1 MKTTIQKAALRGATS
16 LSAFAL
22 LCGTAYAQDAA
33 PQAADDA
40 GEENTIIV
48 TGSITRNPAAATAS
62 PVVSVTADDMTKRG
76 ITTVADALQTL
87 TANNAGTIPASWSA
101 FGFTTGATAPSL
113 RGFNNAYTLT
123 LFDGMRTAYYP
134 LADDTQRNIVDINSI
149 SGSIVQSIDT
159 LLDGA
164 SATYGSDAIAGV
176 VNVITKR
183 QITGLHLDGSMGIS
197 QRGDGG
203 EQRINAT
210 YGYGDLDEQGFN
222 VYANVEYQHN
232 DSLFLRDR
240 NGIWNTA
247 DQSSICGT
255 AEQGCLTNSI
265 RNGIQADGSYNGFQ
279 STIINYVR
287 PYSTDASGNLI
298 LDDEGATIPLGNYEQ
313 LNPAAGCGRLTSVTL
328 TAEQQT
334 PGAPSVV
341 CQQDLVNDYRMYN
354 AEITRKGGTLRA
366 TAKVGDNAEA
376 FFMFNYMNVKTANS
390 TSNAGWVGN
399 TAAGGEQI
407 TVSQIY
413 LPTYVCS
420 AGTSSITGG
429 ILTASGCDASN
440 GTLNPNNPYAANG
453 QLARLVGLPDK
464 PRETFTDAKTYR
476 LSAGINGTVG
486 DGWNFSLGATASK
499 VTLDVKNTGYIYLQ
513 GLMDA
518 IAQGT
523 YNFVDPSANSAEAD
537 QLVFPDQE
545 KRATSK
551 LAQVIA
557 TLNKDVFELPGG
569 FVNIAVAG
577 QYRYEAI
584 NNPSSNAPNNDNPT
598 ERYYGINA
606 VGVKGNRDIWSASY
620 EISVPVLDQLRFK
633 ADGSY
638 DHYSTGQ
645 KNFSPKFEAE
655 FKPIEQVKLRGTFS
669 KGFRAPN
676 LNESFQLPATG
687 YTNASINCESA
698 IYAAFCAAHASNP
711 AYYEDGYSPGIT
723 SSGNPD
729 LKSEKSTSY
738 TLGLVVQP
746 TRAVTLTVDYWHTKI
761 KNVITSASATQDLYT
776 QYYTNNGVVDI
787 PGVTVTPG
795 VADPENPNALP
806 LLGQIISSFK
816 NANAMKGSGLDFS
829 ADLQLPLTEKVS
841 LHSKANASYLIKLEQ
856 FNEDGSVWRYDG
868 SLGGCNLTSCSGAP
882 RFRLTWQNT
891 LDFNDKASLTLTTSY
906 TSGYSSTS
914 ADAGGTYKDC
924 IASGESGQLI
934 TYPGTPGIDG
944 SAAPVQ
950 CHSKGILNFD
960 GHGEVKVADKF
971 KLYLDVL
978 NILDTKPKYDPN
990 AAYGLYQFNPAW
1002 SDRLFMGRYLR
1013 VGAKVD
1019 F

>member
-16 LSAFAL
+16 LTAFAL
-22 LCGTAYAQDAA
+22 LCGTAHAQDAA
-33 PQAADDA
+33 PQAADNGDD
-40 GEENTIIV
+40 NVIIV

-62 PVVSVTADDMTKRG
+62 PVVSVTSDDLTKRG

-134 LADDTQRNIVDINSI
+134 LADDTQRNIVDVNSI
-149 SGSIVQSIDT
+149 SGTVVDRIDT

-210 YGYGDLDEQGFN
+210 YGYGDLEDQGFN
-222 VYANVEYQHN
+222 IYATAEYQHN
-232 DSLFLRDR
+232 DSLYLRDR
-240 NGIWNTA
+240 SGPWSTA
-247 DQSSICGT
+247 DQSGICGT
-255 AEQGCLTNSI
+255 AEQGCLTNGI

-279 STIINYVR
+279 STVVNFVR
-287 PYSTDASGNLI
+287 PYSTGLVAQG
-298 LDDEGATIPLGNYEQ
+298 GYEL
-313 LNPAAGCGRLTSVTL
+313 LNPAAGCGRLNSVTL
-328 TAEQQT
+328 TPEQQAVT
-334 PGAPSVV
+334 AGAPSVV

-354 AEITRKGGTLRA
+354 AEMTRKGGTLRG
-366 TAKVGDNAEA
+366 TVKLGDNVEA
-376 FFMFNYMNVKTANS
+376 FAMFNYYNVKTANS
-390 TSNAGWVGN
+390 TSNAGWVGQ
-399 TAAGGEQI
+399 TAAGGEQV

-420 AGTSSITGG
+420 NGTSSITGG
-429 ILTASGCDASN
+429 VLTASGCDASN

-453 QLARLVGLPDK
+453 QLARLIGLPDK

-476 LSAGINGTVG
+476 LSGGVNGTVG

-537 QLVFPDQE
+537 QLVFPDQN

-577 QYRYEAI
+577 QYRYESI

-620 EISVPVLDQLRFK
+620 EISIPVLDQLRFK

-655 FKPIEQVKLRGTFS
+655 FKPIEEIKVRGTFS

-687 YTNASINCESA
+687 YTSAQINCDSP
-698 IYAAFCAAHASNP
+698 IYTAFCAAHASNP
-711 AYYEDGYSPGIT
+711 NYYAGTYSPGIT
-723 SSGNPD
+723 SSGNSE
-729 LKSEKSTSY
+729 LKPEKSTSY
-738 TLGLVVQP
+738 TFGVVLQP
-746 TRAVTLTVDYWHTKI
+746 KRNITLTLDYWHTKI
-761 KNVITSASATQDLYT
+761 RNVITSASASEDLYT
-776 QYYTNNGVVDI
+776 QYYTNNGVVNI

-816 NANAMKGSGLDFS
+816 NANSMKGSGIDFS
-829 ADLQLPLTEKVS
+829 ADAQFGLTNTVS
-841 LHSKANASYLIKLEQ
+841 LHTKATASYLIRLEQ
-856 FNEDGSVWRYDG
+856 ENEDGSVWRYDG

-891 LDFNDKASLTLTTSY
+891 LDFNDKASFTLTTSY

-914 ADAGGTYKDC
+914 ADAGGVYKDC
-924 IASGESGQLI
+924 AASAENGQLV
-934 TYPGTPGIDG
+934 TYDNGD
-944 SAAPVQ
+944 PVQ

-971 KLYLDVL
+971 KLYFDVL

>member
-1 MKTTIQKAALRGATS
+1 MINSIHKAALYGATS
-16 LSAFAL
+16 LTALAL
-22 LCGTAYAQDAA
+22 LCGQAHAQETTNPEPSTTAPED
-33 PQAADDA
+33 
-40 GEENTIIV
+40 NTIVV

-62 PVVSVTADDMTKRG
+62 PVVSINSDDLAKRG

-101 FGFTTGATAPSL
+101 QGFTTGASAPSL

-134 LADDTQRNIVDINSI
+134 LADDTQRNIVDINSV
-149 SGSIVQSIDT
+149 SGSIVDRIDT

-176 VNVITKR
+176 INVLTKR
-183 QITGLHLDGSMGIS
+183 QITGLHLDGSLGIS
-197 QRGDGG
+197 QRGDAG
-203 EQRINAT
+203 EQRLNAT

-240 NGIWNTA
+240 GAPFNTA
-247 DQSSICGT
+247 DQSTICGT
-255 AEQGCLTNSI
+255 AAQGCLTNSV

-287 PYSTDASGNLI
+287 PYNADGTA
-298 LDDEGATIPLGNYEQ
+298 AGNYQ
-313 LNPAAGCGRLTSVTL
+313 MLNPSAGCGRLNSVTL
-328 TAEQQT
+328 TPEQQAVT
-334 PGAPSVV
+334 AGTPSVV
-341 CQQDLVNDYRMYN
+341 CQQDLVNDYSMYN
-354 AEITRKGGTLRA
+354 AAITRKGATLRA
-366 TAKVGDNAEA
+366 TAKVGADAEA
-376 FFMFNYMNVKTANS
+376 FFMFNYYNVKTSNT
-390 TSNAGWVGN
+390 TSNAGWVGQ
-399 TAAGGEQI
+399 TAAGGQQ
-407 TVSQIY
+407 VSLSQIF
-413 LPTYVCS
+413 LPTYVCG
-420 AGTSSITGG
+420 AGTSSIVGG
-429 ILTASGCDASN
+429 ILTAKGCNASN
-440 GTLNPNNPYAANG
+440 GTLNPNNPFAAQG
-453 QLARLVGLPDK
+453 QLARLVGLPDT
-464 PRETFTDAKTYR
+464 PRQTFTDAKTYR
-476 LSAGINGTVG
+476 ASAGINGTVG
-486 DGWNFSLGATASK
+486 DGWHYTLGATASE

-523 YNFVDPSANSAEAD
+523 YNFVDPSKNSAAAN
-537 QLVFPDQE
+537 QIIFPDQV
-545 KRATSK
+545 KRSTSK
-551 LAQVIA
+551 LAQVIGSVD
-557 TLNKDVFELPGG
+557 KDLFELPGG
-569 FVNIAVAG
+569 RLNVAVAG
-577 QYRYEAI
+577 QYRYESI
-584 NNPSSNAPNNDNPT
+584 NNPSSNAPNNEDPYA
-598 ERYYGINA
+598 RYYGINA

-620 EISVPVLDQLRFK
+620 EISVPVLEELRFK

-687 YTNASINCESA
+687 YTSAQINCDSQ
-698 IYAAFCAAHASNP
+698 IYKPFCAAHANNP
-711 AYYEDGYSPGIT
+711 NYYAGTYSPGIT
-723 SSGNPD
+723 SSGNSE
-729 LKSEKSTSY
+729 LKPEKSTSY
-738 TLGLVVQP
+738 TFGLVLQP
-746 TRAVTLTVDYWHTKI
+746 TRNVTLTVDYWRTKI
-761 KNVITSASATQDLYT
+761 RNVITAASATEDLFA
-776 QYYTNNGVVDI
+776 QYYGNNGVVNI

-795 VADPENPNALP
+795 QADPENPNALP

-816 NANAMKGSGLDFS
+816 NANSMLGKGIDVS
-829 ADLQLPLTEKVS
+829 ADGQFDLSSSLS
-841 LHSKANASYLIKLEQ
+841 LHTKATASYLVRLEQ
-856 FNEDGSVWRYDG
+856 TNEDGSVWRYDG

-882 RFRLTWQNT
+882 RLRLAWQNT
-891 LDFNDKASLTLTTSY
+891 LDFSDRASLTLTANY

-924 IASGESGQLI
+924 AASGESGQLI
-934 TYPGTPGIDG
+934 TFPGDGTPG

-950 CHSKGILNFD
+950 CHAKGVFDLD

-971 KLYLDVL
+971 KLYFDVL
-978 NILDTKPKYDPN
+978 NILDGKAHYDPN
-990 AAYGLYQFNPAW
+990 AAYGLYKFNPAW
-1002 SDRLFMGRYLR
+1002 SDRLFIGRYMR